1 MSESENGSGDPEEVM
16 EYGILG
22 EDTADTLE
30 KLEKY
35 TGEVDWKYLEKHY
48 ANGALLYVDPSLE
61 LTEVGK
67 AFADDEAEKVAAWKK
82 SGDILQPSTP
92 HAMYWEEAGQMFR
105 ALVVSPF
112 VLAQPIEVDE
122 KE

>member
-1 MSESENGSGDPEEVM
+1 MASDEEEKNTNNEGM

-22 EDTADTLE
+22 DDTETDLE

-48 ANGALLYVDPSLE
+48 QSGALLYIDPSLD
-61 LTEVGK
+61 LVAVGK
-67 AFADDEAEKVAAWKK
+67 AFADDDSKSVAKWKK
-82 SGDILQPSTP
+82 SGDIVQPSTP
-92 HAMYWEEAGQMFR
+92 HAYYWEESDSRFK

-112 VLAQPIEVDE
+112 VLIQPIEE
-122 KE
+122 EQSE